1 MDNRE
6 YETIGLRIRTVQR
19 SLGLVDKDVAELLCI
34 EVSSSS
40 YPAFFWIPQ
49 KV

>member
-1 MDNRE
+1 MDKRE

-34 EVSSSS
+34 EG
-40 YPAFFWIPQ
+40 
-49 KV
+49 